1 MGKLVIDL
9 TVCQPNNDSVHHG
22 GGIYGYIIFRELA
35 KKYPDQILAYVNSKR
50 FVPGDVL
57 DAIQD
62 NAVPIID
69 ADSESLV
76 SVFSSKKGERLY
88 SPLYSK
94 AYEALYPLHIP
105 ITVTIHGLRA
115 LEMNRDVYEYKYA
128 VSTVERIKALIK
140 QTQYY
145 RQLEHRYYEQYR
157 KLLNYPYVR
166 VITVSEHSKHS
177 LMCYYPSVKEEAI
190 SVCYSPSTVNVADNR
205 DIQSR
210 PREHYLI
217 ISANRWIKNAYRA
230 VQALDYLYSNG
241 MITRPTVILGI
252 KKDSSILKK
261 ATNKDKFICKGYVS
275 EVELD
280 ECYYSAFALLYPTL
294 NEGFGYPPLEAMKY
308 GVPVVASSFASIQEV
323 CGDAVMYTNPY
334 SHMEI
339 ANRIL
344 QLNDKAIYTRLEKKG
359 LERFALVL
367 EKQKSDLRKLVQ
379 DIISQ

>member
-1 MGKLVIDL
+1 MGKLVFDL
-9 TVCQPNNDSVHHG
+9 TVCQPNKASVHHG
-22 GGIYGYIIFRELA
+22 GGIYGYIAFKEVV

-50 FVPGDVL
+50 FVPEDIL
-57 DAIQD
+57 DTIRD
-62 NAVPIID
+62 NAVSIID

-76 SVFSSKKGERLY
+76 SVFVSKKGEHLY

-105 ITVTIHGLRA
+105 ITVTIHGLRS

-140 QTQYY
+140 QTPYY
-145 RQLEHRYYEQYR
+145 RRLERRYYEQYR
-157 KLLNYPYVR
+157 NLLNYPYVK
-166 VITVSEHSKHS
+166 VITVSNHSKHS
-177 LMCYYPSVKEEAI
+177 LMCYYPSIKEEAI
-190 SVCYSPSTVNVADNR
+190 SVCYSPSTTDAFCDR
-205 DIQSR
+205 DLRSR
-210 PREHYLI
+210 PKEHYLI

-230 VQALDYLYSNG
+230 VQALDHLYSNH

-252 KKDSSILKK
+252 RKDSSILKET
-261 ATNKDKFICKGYVS
+261 TNKDKFICKGYIS
-275 EVELD
+275 AAELD

-323 CGDAVMYTNPY
+323 CGDAVLYTNPY

-339 ANRIL
+339 ANRVL
-344 QLNDKAIYTRLEKKG
+344 QLNDCTIYNRLGEKG

-367 EKQKSDLRKLVQ
+367 EKQKSDLQALVQ
-379 DIISQ
+379 DIINQ